1 VGAAKAWVAHK
12 AASPSADIQN
22 LDGGFDIFINKLSR
36 VLEGE
41 REKREKRDKGKGKR
55 DVELML
61 VFQ

>member
-22 LDGGFDIFINKLSR
+22 LDGEFDIFIDKLSR
-36 VLEGE
+36 VLKGE
-41 REKREKRDKGKGKR
+41 REKRDKGKGK
-55 DVELML
+55 VKLML